1 MYGRRPYSRITRF
14 RSAVG
19 AMPWHRVTQTIVK
32 TIVWAPP
39 GWPKQLFGHPQGDP
53 NNCLGTPT
61 ADRNRKIN
69 IYWTKVFTPF
79 STIFWYKN
87 RLKPATF
94 MIIIFLFKNGQFQCL
109 FNQLFN
115 RIRLK
120 RYIIRGFD
128 KTNASLTR

>member
-1 MYGRRPYSRITRF
+1 LDKS
-14 RSAVG
+14 
-19 AMPWHRVTQTIVK
+19 
-32 TIVWAPP
+32 
-39 GWPKQLFGHPQGDP
+39 
-53 NNCLGTPT
+53 
-61 ADRNRKIN
+61 
-69 IYWTKVFTPF
+69 FTPF

-128 KTNASLTR
+128 KTNASLTREFLDMPRMNPKKKSQPLPLKIKTSCRFRLNYKKKYQPFS